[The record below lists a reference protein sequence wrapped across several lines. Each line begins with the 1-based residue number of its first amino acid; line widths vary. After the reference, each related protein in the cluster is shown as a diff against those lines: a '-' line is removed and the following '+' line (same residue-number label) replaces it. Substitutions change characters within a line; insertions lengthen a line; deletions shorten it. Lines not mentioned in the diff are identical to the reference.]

1 MSIHPWEANER
12 KTNEVLYFWL
22 DNVGRS
28 HQSFS
33 DLLGIYI
40 SALNLTSQ
48 IVQDGLDFETAN
60 DELICVYL
68 ICMYTYYQS
77 FVF

>member
-1 MSIHPWEANER
+1 M
-12 KTNEVLYFWL
+12 
-22 DNVGRS
+22 GRS
-28 HQSFS
+28 RQSFS

-40 SALNLTSQ
+40 SALNFTSQ
-48 IVQDGLDFETAN
+48 IVQDGLGFETAN